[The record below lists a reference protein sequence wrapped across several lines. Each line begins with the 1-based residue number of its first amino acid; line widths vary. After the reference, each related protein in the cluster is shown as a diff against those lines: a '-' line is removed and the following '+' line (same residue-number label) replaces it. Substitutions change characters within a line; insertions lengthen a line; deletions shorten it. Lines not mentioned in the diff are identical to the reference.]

1 MPGAFLGT
9 GDRKMNKTDKLIPS
23 IRTDFFFHGLKKI
36 INTYRNTYYY
46 YNLHQVNW

>member
-23 IRTDFFFHGLKKI
+23 IRTDFFFPWIEENNKYIQKYLLLLQS
-36 INTYRNTYYY
+36 TSS
-46 YNLHQVNW
+46 